1 MVIKLPFTL
10 LYLSTYRITFI
21 TQMLRDEWFYPM
33 AAHDLRFLQIQ
44 VNMEQAKDMPAAT
57 LMNTL
62 SSIEFV
68 STVSTIGDASE
79 YILCLKYNDLAALE
93 EFEKN
98 EAFELSG
105 IIEQKEGMVL
115 TKAYA
120 KGPVAMLVHDNPEIW
135 LQTPTQVT
143 SSHGLFMTVH
153 GTTKGLKRFR
163 DDISELLPPSIKI
176 RISKDL
182 KADWI
187 AAPQLPN
194 RRKEVMELAVRLGY
208 YSTPRRCT
216 QRDLAEALGVR
227 QGTIAEHLQSAESM
241 IIQSW
246 ADQAK

>member
-1 MVIKLPFTL
+1 M
-10 LYLSTYRITFI
+10 YRITFI

-227 QGTIAEHLQSAESM
+227 QGTIAEHLQSAESLSL
-241 IIQSW
+241 IHI
-246 ADQAK
+246 

>member
-1 MVIKLPFTL
+1 
-10 LYLSTYRITFI
+10 
-21 TQMLRDEWFYPM
+21 MLRDEWFYPM

>member
-1 MVIKLPFTL
+1 
-10 LYLSTYRITFI
+10 
-21 TQMLRDEWFYPM
+21 MLRDEWFYPM

-120 KGPVAMLVHDNPEIW
+120 RGPVAMLVHDNPEIW

-194 RRKEVMELAVRLGY
+194 RRKEVMELAVKLGY
-208 YSTPRRCT
+208 YSTPRKCT
-216 QRDLAEALGVR
+216 QRDLADALGVR

>member
-1 MVIKLPFTL
+1 
-10 LYLSTYRITFI
+10 
-21 TQMLRDEWFYPM
+21 M

>member
-1 MVIKLPFTL
+1 
-10 LYLSTYRITFI
+10 
-21 TQMLRDEWFYPM
+21 M
-33 AAHDLRFLQIQ
+33 AAHDLRFLQLQ
-44 VNMEQAKDMPAAT
+44 VNMEQAKNMPAAN
-57 LMNTL
+57 LMSTMD
-62 SSIEFV
+62 SIEFV

-79 YILCLKYNDLAALE
+79 YILCLKYSNQSAIED
-93 EFEKN
+93 FESDDS
-98 EAFELSG
+98 FLLSE
-105 IIEQKEGMVL
+105 IIEQKEGSVL
-115 TKAYA
+115 ARAYA
-120 KGPVAMLVHDNPEIW
+120 KGPIAMLVHNNPEIW

-143 SSHGLFMTVH
+143 SSNGLFMTVH
-153 GTTKGLKRFR
+153 GTTKGLKKFR
-163 DDISELLPPSIKI
+163 DDVGKLLPSSIKI

-194 RRKEVMELAVRLGY
+194 RRKEVMELAVKLGY
-208 YSTPRRCT
+208 YSTPRKCT

>member
-1 MVIKLPFTL
+1 
-10 LYLSTYRITFI
+10 
-21 TQMLRDEWFYPM
+21 M
-33 AAHDLRFLQIQ
+33 AAHDLRFLQLQ
-44 VNMEQAKDMPAAT
+44 VNMEQAKNMPAAN
-57 LMNTL
+57 LMSTMD
-62 SSIEFV
+62 SIEFV

-79 YILCLKYNDLAALE
+79 YILCLKYSNQSAIED
-93 EFEKN
+93 FESD
-98 EAFELSG
+98 ESFLLSE
-105 IIEQKEGMVL
+105 IIEQKEGSVL
-115 TKAYA
+115 ARAYA
-120 KGPVAMLVHDNPEIW
+120 KGPIAMLVHNNPEIW

-143 SSHGLFMTVH
+143 SSNGLFMTVH
-153 GTTKGLKRFR
+153 GTTKGLKKFR
-163 DDISELLPPSIKI
+163 DDVVELLPSSIKI

-194 RRKEVMELAVRLGY
+194 RRKEVMELAVKLGY
-208 YSTPRRCT
+208 YSTPRKCT

>member
-1 MVIKLPFTL
+1 
-10 LYLSTYRITFI
+10 
-21 TQMLRDEWFYPM
+21 M

-44 VNMEQAKDMPAAT
+44 VNMEQAKDVPAVN
-57 LMNTL
+57 LMSTMD
-62 SSIEFV
+62 SIEFV

-79 YILCLKYNDLAALE
+79 YILCLKYSNQSAMENFENDESFL
-93 EFEKN
+93 
-98 EAFELSG
+98 LSE
-105 IIEQKEGMVL
+105 IIEQKEGSVL
-115 TKAYA
+115 ARAYV
-120 KGPVAMLVHDNPEIW
+120 KGPIAMLVHNNPEIW

-143 SSHGLFMTVH
+143 SSNGLFMTVH
-153 GTTKGLKRFR
+153 GTTKGLKKFR
-163 DDISELLPPSIKI
+163 DDVSELLTPSIKI

-194 RRKEVMELAVRLGY
+194 RRKEVMELAVKLGY
-208 YSTPRRCT
+208 YSTPRKCT
-216 QRDLAEALGVR
+216 QRDLAEVLGVR

>member
-1 MVIKLPFTL
+1 
-10 LYLSTYRITFI
+10 
-21 TQMLRDEWFYPM
+21 MLRDEWFYPM

-98 EAFELSG
+98 DAFELSG

-135 LQTPTQVT
+135 LQTPTLVT
-143 SSHGLFMTVH
+143 SANGLFLTVH

>member
-1 MVIKLPFTL
+1 
-10 LYLSTYRITFI
+10 
-21 TQMLRDEWFYPM
+21 MLRDEWFYPM

-120 KGPVAMLVHDNPEIW
+120 RGPVAMLVHDNPEIW

>member
-1 MVIKLPFTL
+1 M
-10 LYLSTYRITFI
+10 YRITFI
-21 TQMLRDEWFYPM
+21 TQMLRADWFYSM
-33 AAHDLRFLQIQ
+33 SAHDLRFLQIQ
-44 VNMEQAKDMPAAT
+44 VNLEQGKEMPAAM
-57 LMNTL
+57 LMNTMD
-62 SSIEFV
+62 SIEFV
-68 STVSTIGDASE
+68 STVSTNGDASE
-79 YILCLKYNDLAALE
+79 YILCLKYTEPTALE
-93 EFEKN
+93 EFANN

-115 TKAYA
+115 TRAFA
-120 KGPVAMLVHDNPEIW
+120 KGPVAMLVHSNPEIW
-135 LQTPTQVT
+135 LQTPTLVT
-143 SSHGLFMTVH
+143 SANGLFMTVH
-153 GTTKGLKRFR
+153 GTTKGLKKFR
-163 DDISELLPPSIKI
+163 DDVSGLLPTSIKI

>member
-1 MVIKLPFTL
+1 
-10 LYLSTYRITFI
+10 
-21 TQMLRDEWFYPM
+21 
-33 AAHDLRFLQIQ
+33 
-44 VNMEQAKDMPAAT
+44 MPAAI
-57 LMNTL
+57 LMSTMD
-62 SSIEFV
+62 SIEFV
-68 STVSTIGDASE
+68 STVSTNGEASE
-79 YILCLKYNDLAALE
+79 YILCLKYTEPLALE
-93 EFEKN
+93 EFAN
-98 EAFELSG
+98 NDAFELTG
-105 IIEQKEGMVL
+105 IIEQKEGIVL

-135 LQTPTQVT
+135 LQTPTLVT
-143 SSHGLFMTVH
+143 SANGLFLTVH

>member
-10 LYLSTYRITFI
+10 LYLSIYRITFI

-44 VNMEQAKDMPAAT
+44 VNMEQAKDMPAVT

>member
-1 MVIKLPFTL
+1 
-10 LYLSTYRITFI
+10 
-21 TQMLRDEWFYPM
+21 M

-44 VNMEQAKDMPAAT
+44 VNMEQAKDMPAVT

>member
-1 MVIKLPFTL
+1 
-10 LYLSTYRITFI
+10 
-21 TQMLRDEWFYPM
+21 M

-79 YILCLKYNDLAALE
+79 YILCLKYNDLAALV

-98 EAFELSG
+98 DAFELSG

-194 RRKEVMELAVRLGY
+194 RRKEVMELAVKLGY
-208 YSTPRRCT
+208 YSTPRKCT

>member
-10 LYLSTYRITFI
+10 LYLSIYRITLI

-44 VNMEQAKDMPAAT
+44 VNMEQAKDMPAVT

>member
-1 MVIKLPFTL
+1 
-10 LYLSTYRITFI
+10 
-21 TQMLRDEWFYPM
+21 MLRDEWFYPM

-79 YILCLKYNDLAALE
+79 YILCLKYNDLAALV

-98 EAFELSG
+98 DAFELSG

-194 RRKEVMELAVRLGY
+194 RRKEVMELAVKLGY
-208 YSTPRRCT
+208 YSTPRKCT

>member
-1 MVIKLPFTL
+1 
-10 LYLSTYRITFI
+10 
-21 TQMLRDEWFYPM
+21 MLRDEWFYPM

-68 STVSTIGDASE
+68 STVSTTGDASE

-227 QGTIAEHLQSAESM
+227 QGTIAEHLQSAEST

>member
-1 MVIKLPFTL
+1 M
-10 LYLSTYRITFI
+10 YRITFI

>member
-1 MVIKLPFTL
+1 
-10 LYLSTYRITFI
+10 
-21 TQMLRDEWFYPM
+21 MLRDEWFYPM

-44 VNMEQAKDMPAAT
+44 VNMEQAKDMPAVT

-153 GTTKGLKRFR
+153 GTPKGLKRFR

>member
-1 MVIKLPFTL
+1 
-10 LYLSTYRITFI
+10 
-21 TQMLRDEWFYPM
+21 MLRDEWFYPM

-68 STVSTIGDASE
+68 STVSTTGDASE

>member
-1 MVIKLPFTL
+1 
-10 LYLSTYRITFI
+10 
-21 TQMLRDEWFYPM
+21 M
-33 AAHDLRFLQIQ
+33 AAHDLRFLQLQ
-44 VNMEQAKDMPAAT
+44 VNMEQAKNMPAAY
-57 LMNTL
+57 LMSTMD
-62 SSIEFV
+62 SIEFV

-79 YILCLKYNDLAALE
+79 YILCLKYSNQSAIED
-93 EFEKN
+93 FESD
-98 EAFELSG
+98 ESFLLSE
-105 IIEQKEGMVL
+105 IIEQKEGSVL
-115 TKAYA
+115 ARAYV
-120 KGPVAMLVHDNPEIW
+120 KGPIAMLVHNNPEIW

-143 SSHGLFMTVH
+143 SSNGLFMTVH
-153 GTTKGLKRFR
+153 GTTKGLKKFR
-163 DDISELLPPSIKI
+163 DDVGELLPSSIKI

-194 RRKEVMELAVRLGY
+194 RRKEVMELAVKLGY
-208 YSTPRRCT
+208 YSTPRKCT

>member
-1 MVIKLPFTL
+1 M
-10 LYLSTYRITFI
+10 YRITFI

-68 STVSTIGDASE
+68 STVSTTGDASE

-208 YSTPRRCT
+208 YSQPRRCT
-216 QRDLAEALGVR
+216 QRDLA
-227 QGTIAEHLQSAESM
+227 
-241 IIQSW
+241 
-246 ADQAK
+246 

>member
-1 MVIKLPFTL
+1 M
-10 LYLSTYRITFI
+10 YRITFI

-153 GTTKGLKRFR
+153 GTTKGL
-163 DDISELLPPSIKI
+163 
-176 RISKDL
+176 
-182 KADWI
+182 
-187 AAPQLPN
+187 
-194 RRKEVMELAVRLGY
+194 V
-208 YSTPRRCT
+208 
-216 QRDLAEALGVR
+216 
-227 QGTIAEHLQSAESM
+227 
-241 IIQSW
+241 
-246 ADQAK
+246 

>member
-1 MVIKLPFTL
+1 
-10 LYLSTYRITFI
+10 
-21 TQMLRDEWFYPM
+21 MLRDEWFYPM

-98 EAFELSG
+98 DAFELSG

>member
-1 MVIKLPFTL
+1 
-10 LYLSTYRITFI
+10 
-21 TQMLRDEWFYPM
+21 MLRDEWFYPM

-120 KGPVAMLVHDNPEIW
+120 NGPVAMLVHDNPEIW

-227 QGTIAEHLQSAESM
+227 QGTIAEHLQSAEST

>member
-1 MVIKLPFTL
+1 
-10 LYLSTYRITFI
+10 
-21 TQMLRDEWFYPM
+21 MLRDEWFYPM

-44 VNMEQAKDMPAAT
+44 VNMEQAKDMPAVT

-194 RRKEVMELAVRLGY
+194 RRKEVMELAVKLGY
-208 YSTPRRCT
+208 YSTPRKCT